1 MLRRSLI
8 ISVMLVCLFA
18 VMIAQAAEDKSSTA
32 WLKLDKSQFGIGFGL
47 PYGGIGVK
55 YETAIMAK
63 NFTLTAAPGLTGS
76 NAGVK
81 YYLPAGEKSKSRT
94 FLSARYGIMLTK
106 VDDFGSGS
114 DSTKTFAGFCIG
126 AGVRGRHWEA
136 EAGYAPKPSSW
147 TATDE
152 LETGSSW
159 MPLRLGVGYNF

>member
-18 VMIAQAAEDKSSTA
+18 AMVAQAADTKNSTA
-32 WLKLDKSQFGIGFGL
+32 WLKLDKPQFGLGFGL

-55 YETAIMAK
+55 YETALMSKSFA
-63 NFTLTAAPGLTGS
+63 LTAAPGLTGS

-81 YYLPAGEKSKSRT
+81 YYLPLKEKAKSRT
-94 FLSARYGIMLTK
+94 FFSARYGIMLTK
-106 VDDFGSGS
+106 VDDFGTGA
-114 DSTKTFAGFCIG
+114 DSTKTFPGFCVG
-126 AGVRGRHWEA
+126 AGMRWQHWEV

-159 MPLRLGVGYNF
+159 VPLRLGVGYNF